1 MPYVLLFSVHPL
13 KCIKGEAP
21 PEILTDGLRKS
32 LLGEMNVDALE
43 IDFSE
48 IMHLSPESFVRDI
61 LVGRFSAGAVSC
73 GENYTFGDNG
83 SGNVEVLRRLCRKYG
98 IELYVAPMVE
108 FDGTEISSTRI
119 REAIRSGDMQT
130 AAKMLGRPFSYD
142 FTVVAGDRRGHL
154 LGFPTINQF
163 SPTDLCSR
171 STEFTLRT

>member
-1 MPYVLLFSVHPL
+1 M
-13 KCIKGEAP
+13 
-21 PEILTDGLRKS
+21 
-32 LLGEMNVDALE
+32 
-43 IDFSE
+43 
-48 IMHLSPESFVRDI
+48 RDI

-108 FDGTEISSTRI
+108 FDGMEISSTRI

-163 SPTDLCSR
+163 FPILSFLIIGALFPRRICAAEARSLRFVRRNRRQGLSGGDKFRSASDNRYSLGSQRDLYTR
-171 STEFTLRT
+171 LFGRFVRYRY